1 MPPHQI
7 VTMRYTNPIDKSI
20 NAEGAVSAGNE
31 TNGIPKSTQT
41 IRRST

>member
-20 NAEGAVSAGNE
+20 NAKGAVSVGS
-31 TNGIPKSTQT
+31 KQT
-41 IRRST
+41 AV